1 MTEVTGESRAAVE
14 QRLGQLKIT
23 HNDLDAAIEAL
34 GDKGKYDD
42 LQMQRMKRKK
52 LQPKDEI
59 ARLEALL
66 SPDIIA

>member
-1 MTEVTGESRAAVE
+1 MTEAVGEQRIAVE
-14 QRLGQLKIT
+14 QRLGQLKLS

-34 GDKGKYDD
+34 GEKGAYDD
-42 LQMQRMKRKK
+42 LQMQRMKRRK
-52 LQPKDEI
+52 LQLKDEI

>member
-1 MTEVTGESRAAVE
+1 MTEVSGESREVVE
-14 QRLGQLKIT
+14 HRLSQLKLT

-34 GDKGKYDD
+34 GDKGSYDD
-42 LQMQRMKRKK
+42 LQMQRLKRRK
-52 LQPKDEI
+52 LQLKDDI